1 MKKRYLLVKVL
12 YDLVVGVF
20 EPLPL
25 EYLSAVIKQQG
36 RYAFIHDEA
45 LHSPLFR
52 YSRLVKIIEQ
62 NEINYICFSAMCNK
76 MQVVIE
82 FAEKLKRKFPNL
94 KIAIGGAEVE
104 LNYKDF
110 LLPAFDYV
118 YYDYGLSSFS
128 EAVKNDFAENMLHL
142 STGMAYQKNG
152 KWIENERSAPVCGF
166 VTRPDRSHFYKH
178 KSKYKLAAKGSFALM
193 KTSFSC
199 PGKCNFCASR
209 LLNGAVYT
217 ERPVD
222 DVVGEIS
229 EIACDRVFILDDDFL
244 VNTER
249 VKKICGKLIENGI
262 KKTFMVYARAD
273 SIVKSEKI
281 LPLLYTAGFRDYLVG
296 VEALKDEYLKQF
308 EKNSTV
314 AINEQCLELL
324 VRHGM
329 LCNPLF
335 VISEQFTSRDFGD
348 IRRFI
353 RKRRLIWSFYSYMI
367 PLKGTKLH
375 EEYKEQITNYG
386 YKRTSG
392 QAMLV
397 KPTKLPK
404 FWFWIRLW
412 LLYIL
417 GFPVIYLAGAR
428 HEYDQYLNR

>member
-1 MKKRYLLVKVL
+1 LENRYLLVKVL

-36 RYAFIHDEA
+36 RYARIHDEA

-82 FAEKLKRKFPNL
+82 FAEKLKKRFPNL
-94 KIAIGGAEVE
+94 KVAIGGAEVE
-104 LNYKDF
+104 LNHKDF
-110 LLPAFDYV
+110 LLPVFDYV
-118 YYDYGLSSFS
+118 YYDYGLSSFR
-128 EAVKNDFAENMLHL
+128 EAVKNDFAEDTMHL
-142 STGMAYQKNG
+142 SAGMAYRKNE
-152 KWIENERSAPVCGF
+152 KWVENERSEPVCGF
-166 VTRPDRSHFYKH
+166 ITRPDRSYFYKY
-178 KSKYKLAAKGSFALM
+178 KAKYKLAAKGSFALV

-217 ERPVD
+217 ERNVE
-222 DVVGEIS
+222 DVVEEIS
-229 EIACDRVFILDDDFL
+229 EIACDRIFILDDDFL

-249 VKKICGKLIENGI
+249 VKKICSKMIETGI

-273 SIVKSEKI
+273 SVVKSERI
-281 LPLLYTAGFRDYLVG
+281 LPLLYAAGFRDYLVG
-296 VEALKDEYLKQF
+296 IEALKDEYLEQF
-308 EKNSTV
+308 EKNTTV
-314 AINEQCLELL
+314 AVNEQCIALL
-324 VRHGM
+324 ARHGM

-335 VISEQFTSRDFGD
+335 VISERFTARDFGN

-375 EEYKEQITNYG
+375 QQYKDQIQNYK
-386 YKRTSG
+386 YERTTG

-404 FWFWIRLW
+404 LWFWIRLR

-417 GFPVIYLAGAR
+417 GFPRIYLAGIR
-428 HEYDQYLNR
+428 REYDQYLNR